1 MSNSEKPASFKQR
14 AAAFVIDS
22 ALNFIVLYII
32 LAIIGIIRWYIKG
45 GGTLTYEVET
55 FHPGGWF
62 GYLLI
67 FAAAYFIYS
76 ILTSFFWNGQTIGKN
91 IIKIR
96 VKSRSS
102 KKITLAVSI
111 KRAFGL
117 VISALQG
124 GYSVYRYYKFNE
136 TPIQDRIADTRVIDE
151 PVPPPEPPPKE
162 KKAKKKK
169 RRRSMLR

>member
-1 MSNSEKPASFKQR
+1 MNDTEKPASFKQR
-14 AAAFVIDS
+14 ATAFAID
-22 ALNFIVLYII
+22 AVLNLIVLYIL
-32 LAIIGIIRWYIKG
+32 LAIIGIVEWYFRG

-55 FHPGGWF
+55 YYPGGWY

-67 FAAAYFIYS
+67 FVAAFFLYS
-76 ILTSFFWNGQTIGKN
+76 VLTNFFWNGQTIGKN

-96 VKSRSS
+96 VKSHGA
-102 KKITLAVSI
+102 KKITLGTSI

-117 VISALQG
+117 IVSGLQC
-124 GYSVYRYYKFNE
+124 GYSVYRYYKFND
-136 TPIQDRIADTRVIDE
+136 TPVQDRLADTHVVDE

-162 KKAKKKK
+162 KKPKKKK